1 MPRKILLL
9 AILLVAAGCE
19 APTAPGNLDNLA
31 AARARWSALGAQA
44 YSYEIN
50 RSCFCVFGGRRMRVT
65 VENGAVTGAEYLDSG
80 NAVEAALLT
89 YVSTIPDLFDLIE
102 GALKGSTAYFFASY
116 DPVYGYPTRIEIDY
130 SANAID
136 DELAISAR
144 GLIVAGPRAR

>member
-1 MPRKILLL
+1 MPRQLLLL
-9 AILLVAAGCE
+9 AVLLTAAGCE

-31 AARARWSALGAQA
+31 DARARWRAQGAQS

-50 RSCFCVFGGRRMRVT
+50 RSCFCVFGGRRMTVT
-65 VENGAVTGAEYLDSG
+65 VQNGAVTGAEYLDSG

-102 GALKGSTAYFFASY
+102 GALQGSPAYFFASY
-116 DPVYGYPTRIEIDY
+116 DPLYGYPTRIEIDY

-144 GLIVAGPRAR
+144 SLVVTGPPAR